1 MFEGAVTWLP
11 CSFNFNAS
19 YASLFAM
26 NLISGLKNDK
36 ITFFQTKY
44 VSQALS
50 QTLQTTKMNFENLGN
65 KFSKTTIAIRFNLL

>member
-36 ITFFQTKY
+36 ITAFFKQNMFPKHY
-44 VSQALS
+44 LKRYKPQ
-50 QTLQTTKMNFENLGN
+50 K
-65 KFSKTTIAIRFNLL
+65 